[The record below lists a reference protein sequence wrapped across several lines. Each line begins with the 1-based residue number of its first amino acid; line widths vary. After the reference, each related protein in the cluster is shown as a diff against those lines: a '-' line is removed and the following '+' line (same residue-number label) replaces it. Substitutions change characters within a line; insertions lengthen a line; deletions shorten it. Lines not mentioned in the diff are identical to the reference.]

1 MLGVFSWLVSRRSG
15 KLFAPG
21 DYKNEDNYVKMQMA
35 VVASLSA
42 AATKDNAPASE
53 LRLHQIVETA
63 RGAVPAATGDNGWK
77 GQILWVDDHPE
88 NNSHERQA
96 FEAIGLR
103 FTLALSTIEAV
114 NRLSRTKLGAIIS
127 DMGRR
132 EGADE
137 GYVLLDRI
145 RREGDR
151 TPFFVYSTLRS
162 PEDSQEVQRRGGQGC
177 TNNAQELFEMVTKA
191 MIPGPIR

>member
-1 MLGVFSWLVSRRSG
+1 M
-15 KLFAPG
+15 
-21 DYKNEDNYVKMQMA
+21 
-35 VVASLSA
+35 
-42 AATKDNAPASE
+42 
-53 LRLHQIVETA
+53 
-63 RGAVPAATGDNGWK
+63 
-77 GQILWVDDHPE
+77 
-88 NNSHERQA
+88 
-96 FEAIGLR
+96 
-103 FTLALSTIEAV
+103 ALSTIEAV